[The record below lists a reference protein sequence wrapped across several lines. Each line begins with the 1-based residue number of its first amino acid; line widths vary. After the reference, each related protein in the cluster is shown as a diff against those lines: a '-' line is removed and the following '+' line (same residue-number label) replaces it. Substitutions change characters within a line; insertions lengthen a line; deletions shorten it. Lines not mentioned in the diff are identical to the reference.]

1 MQMQIAVCDDEDII
15 CQEIK
20 KKLLNIRQEYEI
32 TTYNSGHE
40 LIDSKKDFDLILL
53 DIKMPEIDGMKTAEI
68 LRGNGN
74 DSLII
79 FLTSYVEAMPDAFK
93 VKAFRFLCKPLEK
106 ERFMEAVLGAEKELV
121 DNKKIFV
128 TIKGE
133 TKIINVTD
141 ILYLEAFGDGTY
153 IFTKNEVLESNE
165 TLKKWGEKLGT
176 EHFFQTHK
184 SYIIALRY
192 VKRIESKYVIIKN
205 VSCDIP
211 VSRRR
216 NAELKERLKKY
227 IREQS
232 HYF

>member
-20 KKLLNIRQEYEI
+20 KKLLNIRPRYKI
-32 TTYNSGHE
+32 SIYHSGYE
-40 LIDSKKDFDLILL
+40 LIDSNKKFDLIFL
-53 DIKMPEIDGMKTAEI
+53 DIKMPNIDGMKTAEI
-68 LRGNGN
+68 LRKNGN
-74 DSLII
+74 NSLII
-79 FLTSYVEAMPDAFK
+79 FLTSYVEAMPEAFK

-121 DNKKIFV
+121 DNKKIYV

-153 IFTKNEVLESNE
+153 IYTKNEVLESNE
-165 TLKKWGEKLGT
+165 TLKNWGERLGKQ
-176 EHFFQTHK
+176 HFFQTHR

-192 VKRIESKYVIIKN
+192 VKRIESKRVMIKN
-205 VSCDIP
+205 VSYDIP

-216 NAELKERLKKY
+216 STELKEWVNKY
-227 IREQS
+227 ISEQS